1 MGFASSASGG
11 EIHQSTGEKDM
22 PTQSAPVMEMAITD
36 EIEQAQQTSHRSHSL
51 RHDAL
56 LVLITLIWGSTF
68 LIVKN
73 AVSLIGPFTYLA
85 LSYSIGSLT
94 LALLFHRRLRRITR
108 AELLSGLVLGMILFT
123 AYALQTIGLQ
133 YTTVSKAGFI
143 TGLYVP
149 LVPVFAFLLLRQ
161 RPTQGAIVGIALSFS
176 GLFWLSFNDKFN
188 LAFGPGETLILG
200 AAITFALHI
209 VSVSKFAPH
218 VDAINLAVV
227 QLTLTS
233 LLSFI
238 AIPIAREPFIMPP
251 MVVWGSVLF
260 MGVMDVAFTLSM
272 MIWIQQIVSGTR
284 AALIYALEPMWAALF
299 GFMLAGDKL
308 GLLAWIGCG
317 FILSGLIIGRMGKLH
332 LSLRK
337 STK

>member
-1 MGFASSASGG
+1 MA
-11 EIHQSTGEKDM
+11 
-22 PTQSAPVMEMAITD
+22 TQSAPLTEIAIT
-36 EIEQAQQTSHRSHSL
+36 EEVKQAERSYSL

-73 AVSLIGPFTYLA
+73 TVRLSGPFTYLA
-85 LSYSIGSLT
+85 LSYGIGGIILV
-94 LALLFHRRLRRITR
+94 LIFHRRLMRISR

-161 RPTQGAIVGIALSFS
+161 KPTQGAIVGFALSLT
-176 GLFWLSFNDKFN
+176 GLFLISFNDKFN
-188 LAFGPGETLILG
+188 LTFGLGETLILG
-200 AAITFALHI
+200 AAIAFALH
-209 VSVSKFAPH
+209 VVNVSKFAPK
-218 VDAINLAVV
+218 VDAINLAIV
-227 QLTLTS
+227 QLALTS

-238 AIPIAREPFIMPP
+238 AIPISREPIVMPP
-251 MVVWGSVLF
+251 LIVWGSVLF
-260 MGVMDVAFTLSM
+260 MGVVDLAFTLSA
-272 MIWIQQIVSGTR
+272 MIWVQQFVSSTR

-299 GFMLAGDKL
+299 GFALAGDKL
-308 GLLAWIGCG
+308 SLLAWIGCG
-317 FILSGLIIGRMGKLH
+317 FILAGMIVGRVGKIH
-332 LSLRK
+332 LPGSK
-337 STK
+337 WIK